1 LAALGWV
8 LIRQQA
14 LHWQVVGVVSFAV
27 ALTWLGAVAW
37 WRRHPQPLRPR
48 APEPVAER
56 AAERVVA
63 PAPVGA
69 ERTAEAPA
77 AATQAA
83 VRVVFASQTG
93 FAEQLARQT
102 AQALRDTGLAACL
115 DGLDT
120 LDVAALQ
127 ATRRALFVV
136 STTGD
141 GDPPDAAAAFFQRC
155 MAQPAD
161 LSALHYGL
169 LALGDQDYDDFC
181 GFGHKLE
188 RWLRASG
195 AQALF
200 DLVEVDSEDESALR
214 HWQQR
219 LALVTGDHALPDWQ
233 TPRYQRWQLVARQVL
248 NPGSVGAPCFQVA
261 LRPLQGKP
269 SWEAGDLVEIGPCQ
283 VPSAVNAWLAA
294 QQLDGAALV
303 TVARERLP
311 LAALLARS
319 RLPPAAEVAGL
330 DADAVA
336 ALVQRLPHREYSIA
350 SLPAD
355 GALHLLVRRM
365 CGPDA
370 VPGVGSGWLTE
381 YAEVGAEVALR
392 VRSNVNF
399 HMPAGACPLILI
411 GNGTGMAALHALL
424 EARIA
429 ARRSRNWLLFGERQ
443 VAHDFYYREQIAQW
457 LANGQLERADFAW
470 SRDQPERVYVQ
481 QRLRE
486 AADELRRWVAAGTV
500 ILVCGSLA
508 GMAPAVDAVL
518 REVLGATQVEQLRSA
533 GRYRRDVY

>member
-1 LAALGWV
+1 V
-8 LIRQQA
+8 
-14 LHWQVVGVVSFAV
+14 
-27 ALTWLGAVAW
+27 
-37 WRRHPQPLRPR
+37 
-48 APEPVAER
+48 
-56 AAERVVA
+56 
-63 PAPVGA
+63 
-69 ERTAEAPA
+69 
-77 AATQAA
+77 
-83 VRVVFASQTG
+83 
-93 FAEQLARQT
+93 
-102 AQALRDTGLAACL
+102 
-115 DGLDT
+115 
-120 LDVAALQ
+120 
-127 ATRRALFVV
+127 
-136 STTGD
+136 
-141 GDPPDAAAAFFQRC
+141 
-155 MAQPAD
+155 
-161 LSALHYGL
+161 
-169 LALGDQDYDDFC
+169 
-181 GFGHKLE
+181 
-188 RWLRASG
+188 
-195 AQALF
+195 
-200 DLVEVDSEDESALR
+200 
-214 HWQQR
+214 
-219 LALVTGDHALPDWQ
+219 
-233 TPRYQRWQLVARQVL
+233 
-248 NPGSVGAPCFQVA
+248 
-261 LRPLQGKP
+261 QGKP

-283 VPSAVNAWLAA
+283 APSAVNAWLAA

-457 LANGQLERADFAW
+457 LASGQLERADFAW

-486 AADELRRWVAAGTV
+486 GADELRRWVAAGAV